1 MMKKYHPW
9 NIWNISSILSESHN
23 SKLCLALWFRTAVRS
38 LQQLSGSHNRVRDI
52 HQVVAARYFLF
63 DLFASSWF
71 HQSDYTKSH
80 KMMIIS
86 RMMITVIIMCSWSSF
101 STSHAEHPL
110 SKFYPVT
117 SLSTAKAKGVR
128 NSLNCTE
135 IRTDFLTVQS
145 ARRMDIKIVFHAVF
159 FFLRRVS
166 GRTKWDA
173 TPIFW
178 SFSRFSALT
187 YGPTKTGT
195 TSSKLV
201 IQYLHTSCMS
211 SSCKIYFGLSSTPHH
226 PHHPIFRIHINT
238 LHFFLSCYTSQVLGS
253 CQKLRFRFAVT
264 TLLFFVFSSHGC
276 WLHCSVLSIHNW
288 GRGRWTLDSNFWGR
302 GNMLTLDP

>member
-52 HQVVAARYFLF
+52 HQVVVARYFLF

-80 KMMIIS
+80 KMMKIS

-159 FFLRRVS
+159 FFFAQGLRQDQV
-166 GRTKWDA
+166 GRH
-173 TPIFW
+173 
-178 SFSRFSALT
+178 T
-187 YGPTKTGT
+187 YF
-195 TSSKLV
+195 LV
-201 IQYLHTSCMS
+201 IQPL
-211 SSCKIYFGLSSTPHH
+211 
-226 PHHPIFRIHINT
+226 
-238 LHFFLSCYTSQVLGS
+238 
-253 CQKLRFRFAVT
+253 FRFDLWPNQDWNDQFQT
-264 TLLFFVFSSHGC
+264 GDSIFTYE
-276 WLHCSVLSIHNW
+276 LHVIIL
-288 GRGRWTLDSNFWGR
+288 
-302 GNMLTLDP
+302 

>member
-159 FFLRRVS
+159 FFCAGSPAGPS
-166 GRTKWDA
+166 G
-173 TPIFW
+173 
-178 SFSRFSALT
+178 
-187 YGPTKTGT
+187 
-195 TSSKLV
+195 
-201 IQYLHTSCMS
+201 
-211 SSCKIYFGLSSTPHH
+211 TPH
-226 PHHPIFRIHINT
+226 
-238 LHFFLSCYTSQVLGS
+238 
-253 CQKLRFRFAVT
+253 
-264 TLLFFVFSSHGC
+264 LFFGHSAAFRLWLMAQPRLERPVPSWWFNIYIRVACHHLVKSTSDFLQLLIIRTIQFS
-276 WLHCSVLSIHNW
+276 VSI
-288 GRGRWTLDSNFWGR
+288 LIPFIFF
-302 GNMLTLDP
+302 